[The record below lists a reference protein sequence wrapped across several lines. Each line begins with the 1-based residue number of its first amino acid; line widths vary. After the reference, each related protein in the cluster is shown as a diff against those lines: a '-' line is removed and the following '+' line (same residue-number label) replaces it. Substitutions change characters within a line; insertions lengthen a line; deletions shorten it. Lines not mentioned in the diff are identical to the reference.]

1 MTRRTTITL
10 LAVLYSLPSPAGTVS
25 LKQKFVDTYKDRA
38 TITAQMTIRHAH
50 KQPNSVGSGADD
62 GDLHFSGVSDD
73 IGLPFVAEIVNAR
86 QSGEKAA
93 IKVVHD
99 NEKNGSVKVSG
110 AWRLWFEHPA
120 QKQVQGGN
128 NSFSPDTTNPDHS
141 FEIHP
146 ISQLNDKVDVTG
158 AFVPV
163 VNYTAYSATK
173 AFPYFDSIALTAKA
187 SSSGITLE
195 TPKAKFNYVEFW
207 IELTQEPKRV
217 SDGYIAL
224 AAVQD
229 RDGTEVSEGERRMIF
244 VDGTPAAKV
253 VSKLSTSDRLHVMGI
268 PRINLNALEF
278 LAQEH
283 GKAQFKAKLPY
294 EMIIVGVFAK

>member
-1 MTRRTTITL
+1 M
-10 LAVLYSLPSPAGTVS
+10 PA
-25 LKQKFVDTYKDRA
+25 R
-38 TITAQMTIRHAH
+38 
-50 KQPNSVGSGADD
+50 
-62 GDLHFSGVSDD
+62 
-73 IGLPFVAEIVNAR
+73 
-86 QSGEKAA
+86 GEKAA